1 MPKTQLLKSP
11 FVEEFETVERALKE
25 RGWTRIDEY
34 YSQGVQTASYK
45 KTVNGKRFMLH
56 IALE

>member
-11 FVEEFETVERALKE
+11 FVEEFETVESALKE
-25 RGWTRIDEY
+25 RGWTKIDEY
-34 YSQGVQTASYK
+34 HSQGIQTASYK
-45 KTVNGKRFMLH
+45 KTVNGTRFMLH